1 VKFHS
6 ELTCELPDLFQR
18 VIGRSIQVD
27 VPLLLAAVS
36 ATSPC
41 GEDLEYDA
49 DFLRLERDSRGQP
62 ERSMGDSILP
72 AEPPEW
78 RSIQQ
83 QSLDLLQRSK
93 DLRITHFLLQSSLAL
108 EGIPGLAR
116 SLTLISELLK
126 QYWADLHPRLDAD
139 DDNDPTVRI
148 NALAGLTSDVT
159 IRLLRESILA
169 RSRTFGSVSLRAAA
183 NASGLQSFADESLGA
198 EQLAGALIDSDPE
211 QLEIIRA
218 ALLEARSAAEAI
230 EQQVSDQVGSAQGVD
245 LGPLKQPLKM
255 ALQIL
260 GQFAPQSGDSE
271 LPDAT
276 GNDATA
282 PVEYAT
288 APSMPRNTSPSGSAE
303 INNRD
308 DVQRSLERI
317 LAYYSRHEPSS
328 PLPVLLNRAKV
339 LVNADFA
346 TIVRNLIPDGMSQ
359 FENLRGPDSE

>member
-1 VKFHS
+1 M
-6 ELTCELPDLFQR
+6 
-18 VIGRSIQVD
+18 
-27 VPLLLAAVS
+27 LLAAVS

-108 EGIPGLAR
+108 EGLPGMAR
-116 SLTLISELLK
+116 VLTLISELLK
-126 QYWADLHPRLDAD
+126 QYWAELHPRLDAE

-148 NALAGLTSDVT
+148 NALAGLTSDIT

-169 RSRTFGSVSLRAAA
+169 RSRTFGAVSLRAAA
-183 NASGLQSFADESLGA
+183 NASGLQSFPDENLGA
-198 EQLAGALIDSDPE
+198 EQLAGALLDSDPE
-211 QLEIIRA
+211 QLEITRA

-260 GQFAPQSGDSE
+260 GQFAPQSGDSA
-271 LPDAT
+271 LSDPVSDDSA
-276 GNDATA
+276 A
-282 PVEYAT
+282 PTEYAS
-288 APSMPRNTSPSGSAE
+288 APSTPRNTSTSTVSGE

-308 DVQRSLERI
+308 DVLRSLDRI
-317 LAYYSRHEPSS
+317 LAYYTRHEPSS
-328 PLPVLLNRAKV
+328 PLPVLLNRAKN
-339 LVNADFA
+339 LVHADFA
-346 TIVRNLIPDGMSQ
+346 AIVRNLIPDGMSQ

>member
-1 VKFHS
+1 M
-6 ELTCELPDLFQR
+6 
-18 VIGRSIQVD
+18 D

-108 EGIPGLAR
+108 EGIPGLAH

-126 QYWADLHPRLDAD
+126 QYWAELHPRLDAE

-148 NALAGLTSDVT
+148 NALAGLTSDIT

-169 RSRTFGSVSLRAAA
+169 RSRTFGAVSLRAAA
-183 NASGLQSFADESLGA
+183 NASGLQSFPDENLGA
-198 EQLAGALIDSDPE
+198 EQLAGALLDSDPE
-211 QLEIIRA
+211 QLEITRA

-260 GQFAPQSGDSE
+260 GQFAPQSGDST
-271 LPDAT
+271 LSDPVSDDSA
-276 GNDATA
+276 A
-282 PVEYAT
+282 PAEYASV
-288 APSMPRNTSPSGSAE
+288 PSAPRNTGTSTVSGE

-308 DVQRSLERI
+308 DVLRSLDRI
-317 LAYYSRHEPSS
+317 LAYYTRHEPSS
-328 PLPVLLNRAKV
+328 PLPVLLNRAKN
-339 LVNADFA
+339 LVHADFA
-346 TIVRNLIPDGMSQ
+346 AIVRNLIPDGMSQ

>member
-1 VKFHS
+1 M
-6 ELTCELPDLFQR
+6 
-18 VIGRSIQVD
+18 D

-108 EGIPGLAR
+108 EGITGLAR
-116 SLTLISELLK
+116 VLTLISELLK
-126 QYWADLHPRLDAD
+126 QYWAELHPRLDAD

-169 RSRTFGSVSLRAAA
+169 RSRTFGAVSLRAAA
-183 NASGLQSFADESLGA
+183 NASGLQSFPDESLGA
-198 EQLAGALIDSDPE
+198 EQLAGALLDSDPE
-211 QLEIIRA
+211 QLELTRA
-218 ALLEARSAAEAI
+218 ALLEARGAAEAI
-230 EQQVSDQVGSAQGVD
+230 EQHVSDQVGSAQGVD

-271 LPDAT
+271 LPDAS
-276 GNDATA
+276 GDDNAA
-282 PVEYAT
+282 PTEFAS
-288 APSMPRNTSPSGSAE
+288 APSAPRNTGSSTVSGE

-308 DVQRSLERI
+308 DVLRSLDRI
-317 LAYYSRHEPSS
+317 LAYYTRHEPSS
-328 PLPVLLNRAKV
+328 PLPVLLNRAKN
-339 LVNADFA
+339 LVHADFA
-346 TIVRNLIPDGMSQ
+346 AIVRNLIPDGMSQ

>member
-1 VKFHS
+1 M
-6 ELTCELPDLFQR
+6 
-18 VIGRSIQVD
+18 D

-108 EGIPGLAR
+108 EGLPGMAR
-116 SLTLISELLK
+116 VLTLISELLK
-126 QYWADLHPRLDAD
+126 QYWAELHPRLDAE

-148 NALAGLTSDVT
+148 NALAGLTSDIT

-169 RSRTFGSVSLRAAA
+169 RSRTFGAVSLRAAA
-183 NASGLQSFADESLGA
+183 NASGLQSFPDENLGA
-198 EQLAGALIDSDPE
+198 EQLAGALLDSDPE
-211 QLEIIRA
+211 QLEITRA

-260 GQFAPQSGDSE
+260 GQFAPQSGDSA
-271 LPDAT
+271 LSDPVSDDSA
-276 GNDATA
+276 A
-282 PVEYAT
+282 PTEYAS
-288 APSMPRNTSPSGSAE
+288 APSTPRNTSTSTVSGE

-308 DVQRSLERI
+308 DVLRSLDRI
-317 LAYYSRHEPSS
+317 LAYYTRHEPSS
-328 PLPVLLNRAKV
+328 PLPVLLNRAKN
-339 LVNADFA
+339 LVHADFA
-346 TIVRNLIPDGMSQ
+346 AIVRNLIPDGMSQ

>member
-1 VKFHS
+1 M
-6 ELTCELPDLFQR
+6 
-18 VIGRSIQVD
+18 D

-62 ERSMGDSILP
+62 ERSMGDSTLP

-93 DLRITHFLLQSSLAL
+93 DLRITHFLMQSALAL
-108 EGIPGLAR
+108 EGLPGMAR
-116 SLTLISELLK
+116 VLTLISELLK
-126 QYWADLHPRLDAD
+126 QYWAELHPRLDAD

-159 IRLLRESILA
+159 LRLLRESILT
-169 RSRTFGSVSLRAAA
+169 RSRTFGAVSLRAAA
-183 NASGLQSFADESLGA
+183 NASGLQSFPDENLGA
-198 EQLAGALIDSDPE
+198 EQLAGALLDSDPE
-211 QLEIIRA
+211 QLEITRA

-260 GQFAPQSGDSE
+260 GQFAPQSGNSAPADSAS
-271 LPDAT
+271 D
-276 GNDATA
+276 DSTA
-282 PVEYAT
+282 PTEQAS
-288 APSMPRNTSPSGSAE
+288 APSAPRNAGTSTVSGE

-308 DVQRSLERI
+308 DVLRSLDRI
-317 LAYYSRHEPSS
+317 LAYYTRHEPSS
-328 PLPVLLNRAKV
+328 PLPVLLNRAKN
-339 LVNADFA
+339 LVHADFA
-346 TIVRNLIPDGMSQ
+346 AIVRNLIPDGMSQ

>member
-1 VKFHS
+1 
-6 ELTCELPDLFQR
+6 
-18 VIGRSIQVD
+18 VD

-36 ATSPC
+36 ANSPC

-116 SLTLISELLK
+116 VLTLISELLK
-126 QYWADLHPRLDAD
+126 QYWAELHPRLDAD

-169 RSRTFGSVSLRAAA
+169 RSRTFGAVSLRAAA
-183 NASGLQSFADESLGA
+183 NASGLQSFPDENLGA
-198 EQLAGALIDSDPE
+198 EQLAGALLDSDPE
-211 QLEIIRA
+211 QLETIRA

-260 GQFAPQSGDSE
+260 GQFAPQSGDSDLADPVE
-271 LPDAT
+271 PDH
-276 GNDATA
+276 TA
-282 PVEYAT
+282 PVENASV
-288 APSMPRNTSPSGSAE
+288 PSAPRNSTVPGE

-308 DVQRSLERI
+308 DVLRSLDRI
-317 LAYYSRHEPSS
+317 LAYYTRHEPSS
-328 PLPVLLNRAKV
+328 PLPVLLNRAKN
-339 LVNADFA
+339 LVHADFA
-346 TIVRNLIPDGMSQ
+346 AIVRNLIPDGMSQ
-359 FENLRGPDSE
+359 FENLRGPESE

>member
-1 VKFHS
+1 
-6 ELTCELPDLFQR
+6 
-18 VIGRSIQVD
+18 VD

-108 EGIPGLAR
+108 EGLPGMAR
-116 SLTLISELLK
+116 VLTLISELLK
-126 QYWADLHPRLDAD
+126 QYWAELHPRLDAE

-148 NALAGLTSDVT
+148 NALAGLTSDIT

-169 RSRTFGSVSLRAAA
+169 RSRTFGAVSLRAAA
-183 NASGLQSFADESLGA
+183 NASGLQSFPDENLGA
-198 EQLAGALIDSDPE
+198 EQLAGALLDSDPE
-211 QLEIIRA
+211 QLEITRA

-260 GQFAPQSGDSE
+260 GQFAPQSGDSA
-271 LPDAT
+271 LSDPVSDDSA
-276 GNDATA
+276 A
-282 PVEYAT
+282 PTEYAS
-288 APSMPRNTSPSGSAE
+288 APSTPRNTSTSTVSGE

-308 DVQRSLERI
+308 DVLRSLDRI
-317 LAYYSRHEPSS
+317 LAYYTRHEPSS
-328 PLPVLLNRAKV
+328 PLPVLLNRAKN
-339 LVNADFA
+339 LVHADFA
-346 TIVRNLIPDGMSQ
+346 AIVRNLIPDGMSQ